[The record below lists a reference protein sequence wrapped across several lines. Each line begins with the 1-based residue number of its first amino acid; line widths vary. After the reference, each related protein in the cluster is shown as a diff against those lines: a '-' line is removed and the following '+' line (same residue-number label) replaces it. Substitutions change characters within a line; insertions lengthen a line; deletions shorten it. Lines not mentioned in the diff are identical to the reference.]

1 MERLLNPEERIRRA
15 EEIYARRQSLR
26 DRTKKATVNVN
37 GGKKNL
43 KLFKKLVLQIVIC
56 ILMYFIFYLINT
68 TNYSF
73 SEITLSKTNELIS
86 YDFNFMSIYNAIVDN
101 INNYILNN
109 KKDNEDKDSN
119 QTNEASENAIN
130 VEQNEAGVGSAEQ
143 AKVDGETDTNILG
156 LEAKVDEET
165 TEEQDTTNVEESTTD
180 KIKKEYSFIL
190 PVKRNC
196 YFRIWDKRSY
206 IKYSIYISQGY

>member
-26 DRTKKATVNVN
+26 DRTKKATVNVS

-109 KKDNEDKDSN
+109 KKDSEDKDLN
-119 QTNEASENAIN
+119 QTNETTENAIN
-130 VEQNEAGVGSAEQ
+130 AEQSKENLGSAEQ
-143 AKVDGETDTNILG
+143 VKIDGETNANILG

-165 TEEQDTTNVEESTTD
+165 TDEKNTTNVEESTTD

-196 YFRIWDKRSY
+196 YF
-206 IKYSIYISQGY
+206 

>member
-43 KLFKKLVLQIVIC
+43 RLFKKLVLQIVIC

-109 KKDNEDKDSN
+109 KDSEDNNLN
-119 QTNEASENAIN
+119 QTNETTENAIN
-130 VEQNEAGVGSAEQ
+130 VEQNEENLGSAEQ

-165 TEEQDTTNVEESTTD
+165 TDEKNTTNVEESTTD

-196 YFRIWDKRSY
+196 YFWIWDKRSY
-206 IKYSIYISQGY
+206 IKYSIYIS

>member
-26 DRTKKATVNVN
+26 DRTKKATVNVS

-43 KLFKKLVLQIVIC
+43 KLFKKLVLQIIIC

-101 INNYILNN
+101 INSYILNN
-109 KKDNEDKDSN
+109 KKDSEDKDLN
-119 QTNEASENAIN
+119 QTNETTENAIN
-130 VEQNEAGVGSAEQ
+130 AEQSEENLGSAEQ
-143 AKVDGETDTNILG
+143 VKVDEETDTNTLG
-156 LEAKVDEET
+156 LQAKVDEET
-165 TEEQDTTNVEESTTD
+165 TDEKNTTNVEESTTD

-196 YFRIWDKRSY
+196 YF
-206 IKYSIYISQGY
+206 

>member
-1 MERLLNPEERIRRA
+1 
-15 EEIYARRQSLR
+15 
-26 DRTKKATVNVN
+26 
-37 GGKKNL
+37 
-43 KLFKKLVLQIVIC
+43 
-56 ILMYFIFYLINT
+56 MYFIFYLINT

-109 KKDNEDKDSN
+109 KKDSEDKDLN
-119 QTNEASENAIN
+119 QTNETTENAIN
-130 VEQNEAGVGSAEQ
+130 AEQSEENLGSAEQ
-143 AKVDGETDTNILG
+143 VKIDGETNANILG

-165 TEEQDTTNVEESTTD
+165 TDEKNTTNVEESTTD

-196 YFRIWDKRSY
+196 YF
-206 IKYSIYISQGY
+206 

>member
-37 GGKKNL
+37 GRKKNL
-43 KLFKKLVLQIVIC
+43 RLFKKLVLQIVIC

-109 KKDNEDKDSN
+109 KKDSEDKDLN
-119 QTNEASENAIN
+119 QANETSENAIN
-130 VEQNEAGVGSAEQ
+130 VEQNEVGVGSAEQ
-143 AKVDGETDTNILG
+143 AKVDGDADTNTLG
-156 LEAKVDEET
+156 LATKVDEET

-180 KIKKEYSFIL
+180 KIKREYSFIL

-196 YFRIWDKRSY
+196 HF
-206 IKYSIYISQGY
+206 

>member
-26 DRTKKATVNVN
+26 DRTKKATVNVS

-109 KKDNEDKDSN
+109 KKDNEDKDLN
-119 QTNEASENAIN
+119 QTNETTENAIN
-130 VEQNEAGVGSAEQ
+130 AEQSEENLGSAEQ
-143 AKVDGETDTNILG
+143 VKIDGETDTNILG

-165 TEEQDTTNVEESTTD
+165 TDEKNTTNVEESTTD

-196 YFRIWDKRSY
+196 YF
-206 IKYSIYISQGY
+206 